1 VLHHFVALPVVSEWY
16 QFPPRTDLKL
26 RPRFASP
33 LESSVEGYPLIST
46 LVPAPGSESM
56 RKFAPSISVLPLM
69 DRRPITLGRSLLGR
83 VERKRAVEFARG
95 TEVSWYDR
103 EELRLII
110 DEEARP
116 CELSK

>member
-1 VLHHFVALPVVSEWY
+1 VLHRIAFPVVSEWY
-16 QFPPRTDLKL
+16 QHH
-26 RPRFASP
+26 PRFDLRLRTPFARA

-46 LVPAPGSESM
+46 LVPTTGSETM
-56 RKFAPSISVLPLM
+56 RKFLPSISVLSLM
-69 DRRPITLGRSLLGR
+69 DHGSIALGRSLLCH
-83 VERKRAVEFARG
+83 VERRRAVEFGRG
-95 TEVSWYDR
+95 TKVSWYDR